1 MIITSFEQ
9 IKENMH
15 VNTKRTVAVAS
26 AVEDKTLEAVMRAH
40 DEGLVDY
47 ILTGPADEI
56 IAVGGLRQH
65 HGIGRRHRRR
75 APDLGRRSGSG
86 TQRKR

>member
-47 ILTGPADEI
+47 ILTGP
-56 IAVGGLRQH
+56 RT
-65 HGIGRRHRRR
+65 R
-75 APDLGRRSGSG
+75 
-86 TQRKR
+86 